1 LLLLTREQETGI
13 VRNLVVAVLLL
24 RQARR
29 RGRPQEPRCSTS
41 VGGDLRERRGR
52 PLLDVRGRGSAG
64 EERETEIP
72 FLPERRG
79 RWSGDCGDG
88 ASERLYGVF
97 VRRVDDSLLY
107 FLVAEIIIFCFGK

>member
-52 PLLDVRGRGSAG
+52 RKFLFYRRGEADGA
-64 EERETEIP
+64 EIAETE
-72 FLPERRG
+72 RAN
-79 RWSGDCGDG
+79 D
-88 ASERLYGVF
+88 YTVF
-97 VRRVDDSLLY
+97 SFAGWTIL
-107 FLVAEIIIFCFGK
+107 FCIF